1 MISLHGWCLP
11 VGLFCSVPLC
21 CFGTEP
27 GARRGRSEGGSV
39 PLLLVP
45 VSVGQRRAGS
55 EAGAAAEVMQA
66 QNTGLKSCL

>member
-11 VGLFCSVPLC
+11 VDLFCSVPLC

-27 GARRGRSEGGSV
+27 GANSRTDLVQGEVEEGGSV

-55 EAGAAAEVMQA
+55 WR
-66 QNTGLKSCL
+66 